1 MDPPRAAQPLY
12 DALHEAQS
20 SLPDVQHSKLSHAN
34 HAAYTIPT
42 QDTANDSILNSN
54 RHSSNNND
62 HTSQT
67 IQDIDNLLN
76 SSAVSSLSNSTYSN
90 SNNDHVSNRR
100 RTMAHVPW
108 TQVPPTEYTHTVHD
122 STDDTTNSLDNSAAY
137 SSISDTITNTQAN
150 GTMNAP
156 LAPAVQY
163 APFKHQ
169 SHNYSD
175 NNHTYTTNFPANS
188 HSHADTVSNNGD
200 INNPASHVSNNVT
213 QRRRPRSLPETR
225 TDLYSSV
232 PPAYLAM
239 PTTSSA
245 IHNDNNAPQKVPL
258 GDSNDYLADVPR
270 PAYATGATSV
280 NQHSHSGGN
289 KYNDSSLME
298 ESCVASR
305 IDEELECVTSNIDM
319 LL

>member
-1 MDPPRAAQPLY
+1 MLQLSITGKVDPPRAAQPLY
-12 DALHEAQS
+12 DALAEAQS

-34 HAAYTIPT
+34 HAAYSIPT
-42 QDTANDSILNSN
+42 HTLDTTNDSIAMNTS
-54 RHSSNNND
+54 ND

-76 SSAVSSLSNSTYSN
+76 SSAVSSLSNSTYSTQHGHNN
-90 SNNDHVSNRR
+90 SDHVSNRR

-108 TQVPPTEYTHTVHD
+108 TQVQPTEYTHTNNNY
-122 STDDTTNSLDNSAAY
+122 TDEGASDAATVNTSVNYNTTANTHSA
-137 SSISDTITNTQAN
+137 
-150 GTMNAP
+150 TMNEP

-163 APFKHQ
+163 APFTHP
-169 SHNYSD
+169 NNGYSD
-175 NNHTYTTNFPANS
+175 TDRTYSTNFPTTS
-188 HSHADTVSNNGD
+188 QSNND
-200 INNPASHVSNNVT
+200 STNYQSRNVNNVT

-225 TDLYSSV
+225 TDLYSTV
-232 PPAYLAM
+232 PPAYLTA
-239 PTTSSA
+239 PTT
-245 IHNDNNAPQKVPL
+245 IDKPVVNNVHHVPL

-270 PAYATGATSV
+270 PVYAANPPSV
-280 NQHSHSGGN
+280 DNEYN
-289 KYNDSSLME
+289 KSLVE

>member
-12 DALHEAQS
+12 DALNEAQS

-42 QDTANDSILNSN
+42 QDTANDSVLNTS
-54 RHSSNNND
+54 RHSSSD

-76 SSAVSSLSNSTYSN
+76 NSAVSSLSNSTYST
-90 SNNDHVSNRR
+90 DHVSNRR

-108 TQVPPTEYTHTVHD
+108 TQVQPTEYTHTVNE
-122 STDDTTNSLDNSAAY
+122 STDDATNSLNNSAVY
-137 SSISDTITNTQAN
+137 SHTNNNVTA
-150 GTMNAP
+150 TMNEP

-169 SHNYSD
+169 GHNNSD
-175 NNHTYTTNFPANS
+175 NDHTYTTSFPASSNS
-188 HSHADTVSNNGD
+188 GT
-200 INNPASHVSNNVT
+200 NPAGNVNSNVT

-232 PPAYLAM
+232 PPAYLTMPPAAM
-239 PTTSSA
+239 
-245 IHNDNNAPQKVPL
+245 DNNTQRPPM

-270 PAYATGATSV
+270 PVYASNAPSA
-280 NQHSHSGGN
+280 NQHGN

>member
-12 DALHEAQS
+12 DALNEAQS

-42 QDTANDSILNSN
+42 QDTANDSTLNTS
-54 RHSSNNND
+54 RHSSND

-67 IQDIDNLLN
+67 IQDIDNLLKN
-76 SSAVSSLSNSTYSN
+76 SAVSSLSNSTYST
-90 SNNDHVSNRR
+90 DHVSNRR

-108 TQVPPTEYTHTVHD
+108 TQVQPTEYTHTVNEPI
-122 STDDTTNSLDNSAAY
+122 DDTTHSLNNSAVY
-137 SSISDTITNTQAN
+137 SHTSNN
-150 GTMNAP
+150 VNVTMNEP

-169 SHNYSD
+169 SYNNSD
-175 NNHTYTTNFPANS
+175 NDHTYTTNFPASS
-188 HSHADTVSNNGD
+188 HSNVNTN
-200 INNPASHVSNNVT
+200 IPAGNVHNNVT

-232 PPAYLAM
+232 PPAYLTM
-239 PTTSSA
+239 PPAA
-245 IHNDNNAPQKVPL
+245 IDNNTQSVIL

-270 PAYATGATSV
+270 PVYASNTTSA
-280 NQHSHSGGN
+280 NQHAHSGN